1 MEKNNKENKLAQH
14 WKSKPKEGV
23 LSIVFLITIVAL
35 VYFSMW
41 GAHVLGLLN
50 N

>member
-1 MEKNNKENKLAQH
+1 MKKNNIFNLKETI
-14 WKSKPKEGV
+14 
-23 LSIVFLITIVAL
+23 LSVIFLVTMGAL
-35 VYFSMW
+35 IYFSMW

>member
-1 MEKNNKENKLAQH
+1 MKKNNTFNLKETI
-14 WKSKPKEGV
+14 
-23 LSIVFLITIVAL
+23 LSVIFLVTMVAL
-35 VYFSMW
+35 IYFSMW

>member
-1 MEKNNKENKLAQH
+1 MKKNNIFSLKETI
-14 WKSKPKEGV
+14 
-23 LSIVFLITIVAL
+23 LSVIFLVTMVAL
-35 VYFSMW
+35 IYFSMW